1 MSRRLAAVLAGL
13 VVAEALGTL
22 ALGKVAGDL
31 LATFASPGALA
42 LDPVLGVAASA
53 LAWLILTWLA
63 VTTGLAAV
71 AQSAAGPGRCP
82 RALRSAERWSPWLAR
97 RAAALLLGAG
107 LAGAV
112 GLPSSALAEH
122 RSTDRA
128 AAQLPDWSADRPAA
142 TGAGPTGRVPRA
154 STTPRQD
161 NAGDPVVVHRGDT
174 LWGIAARHLG
184 PGAEAAEVAAAWPR
198 WHAAN
203 RAVIGH
209 RPDLI
214 LPGQVLRPPGA

>member
-1 MSRRLAAVLAGL
+1 LAVVLAGL
-13 VVAEALGTL
+13 VAAEALGTL
-22 ALGKVAGDL
+22 ALGKVARDL
-31 LATFASPGALA
+31 MATFASPGALP

-71 AQSAAGPGRCP
+71 AQSAAGSGRRP
-82 RALRSAERWSPWLAR
+82 RASVSAGRWSPLLAR

-112 GLPSSALAEH
+112 GPPSSALAEH
-122 RSTDRA
+122 RGTDRA

-142 TGAGPTGRVPRA
+142 TGAGPTGRVPRV
-154 STTPRQD
+154 STTPRPN
-161 NAGDPVVVHRGDT
+161 NATDHVVVRPGDT

-184 PGAEAAEVAAAWPR
+184 PGADEADVAAAWPR

-203 RAVIGH
+203 RAVIGQ

-214 LPGQVLRPPGA
+214 LPGQVLRLPRA